1 MKLTRGKI
9 RKLYHKK
16 KQSMRRF
23 KNKNGGGRIKRN
35 RTFRQKRALNLHK
48 STLKKLFGG
57 VGPTDFLSSTPGN
70 TPVSQLSEAQLTE
83 AQSEPSSVPATTTT
97 SLSQDTPVGQLSDQ
111 QLLEAQSEPSSTSTT
126 TSLSQDT
133 PVGQLSDEQ
142 LLEAQSESSSSPSPS
157 LAAATSSL
165 SQLSQDTP
173 VGQLSPEQLT
183 EAQSETSP
191 ISQSVKST
199 SSFGAL
205 GDVLSAKIQSK
216 LTPESSTVPV
226 PTAALP
232 VSPMP
237 MSVGMPVSEQVS
249 SNSNPLDQAI
259 EYIADKVAN
268 KVSEKINGGTEIQDP
283 QKAVASMVQNIPT
296 GFTSK

>member
-9 RKLYHKK
+9 RKLYNKK

-35 RTFRQKRALNLHK
+35 RTFRKKRALNLHK

-57 VGPTDFLSSTPGN
+57 VGPSDVSSLSQLPLN
-70 TPVSQLSEAQLTE
+70 TPVSQLSTEQLTTAQSESSPTAATATSLSQLSQDTPVSQLSDQQLTE
-83 AQSEPSSVPATTTT
+83 AQSEPSS
-97 SLSQDTPVGQLSDQ
+97 
-111 QLLEAQSEPSSTSTT
+111 
-126 TSLSQDT
+126 
-133 PVGQLSDEQ
+133 
-142 LLEAQSESSSSPSPS
+142 SPS
-157 LAAATSSL
+157 LATATSSL

-173 VGQLSPEQLT
+173 VGQLSDQQLT
-183 EAQSETSP
+183 EAQSEQSP
-191 ISQSVKST
+191 ISQSVQGI

-216 LTPESSTVPV
+216 MTPESSTVPM
-226 PTAALP
+226 ALP
-232 VSPMP
+232 VSSMPVSSMPVSPMPVSPTP

-249 SNSNPLDQAI
+249 SNSNPLDKAI

-283 QKAVASMVQNIPT
+283 QKAVASMVQNMPIS
-296 GFTSK
+296 FSSSSSSSSS

>member
-1 MKLTRGKI
+1 MLFSESILVQMKLTRGKI

-57 VGPTDFLSSTPGN
+57 VGPSDVSSLSQLPLD
-70 TPVSQLSEAQLTE
+70 TPVSQLSTE
-83 AQSEPSSVPATTTT
+83 
-97 SLSQDTPVGQLSDQ
+97 QLS
-111 QLLEAQSEPSSTSTT
+111 EAQSEPSSTASSSA
-126 TSLSQDT
+126 TSLSQLPPET
-133 PVGQLSDEQ
+133 PVSQLSDQQ
-142 LLEAQSESSSSPSPS
+142 LTGAQSEVYPVA
-157 LAAATSSL
+157 AAATT
-165 SQLSQDTP
+165 QLSQDTP
-173 VGQLSPEQLT
+173 VGQLSPEQFT
-183 EAQSETSP
+183 EP
-191 ISQSVKST
+191 QSVKGV

-216 LTPESSTVPV
+216 VAPESSTAPVSAAPVSTVPV
-226 PTAALP
+226 PT
-232 VSPMP
+232 VSMPMP
-237 MSVGMPVSEQVS
+237 MPLPTSTAPLPMQSSDLQTSS
-249 SNSNPLDQAI
+249 SNSNPLDEAI

-283 QKAVASMVQNIPT
+283 QKAVASMVQNMPISFP
-296 GFTSK
+296 SASSASSS